1 MSNRFFISLLAPFA
15 AFSMTMTGCGQESS
29 PDDLNGAM
37 DVGYELQEP
46 DSIDPDSGDQD
57 VPDNLCRLDA
67 LCDVQDDVGPG
78 LPGTFCEENSDCEY
92 GFCLPYI
99 YGNICSSPCSSSCPF
114 PGWTCEALVLAGGD
128 TTYVCLPPATGL
140 CKPCMTDAACRLVEG
155 EESARCV
162 SYGEEAS
169 FCATD
174 CTANPES
181 CLEGFEC
188 REVEAGFSACVKE
201 DGLCPCVSPV
211 AGMESRCSRSNQS
224 GTCFGSRFCTRTG
237 NEFAWGACSV
247 GEPSQE
253 VCNRIDDDC
262 NGATDDMGTEVCG
275 TGVCAHMVEKC
286 VDGQAFLCDPYE
298 GSQDEVCNGLDD
310 NCNGTTDENWPDKGA
325 ACDGGDTDV
334 CANGTWGCAE
344 DGMGLTCE
352 GDIASDVE
360 LCNGVDDDCDGK
372 TDEPEDLGT
381 IECGLGACHRVLPA
395 CTSGVPT
402 ECDPMLGAVSP
413 DIPDI
418 DMDDVNCDGVDG
430 DAASAVF
437 VDIVSGVTGNDGSR
451 QAPVPSIQEGID
463 IAASRGLS
471 QVLVSQGVY
480 NESIVLHDGV
490 GVFGRYDSSRNWE
503 RAPSKVSQIRGGTLA
518 VTADGI
524 ASPTILQGL
533 VITSESA
540 SAPGSSSIA
549 VAARNGSGL
558 SIQACT
564 VQAGAGAPGA
574 AGAAGNAGQAGSNG
588 SSGSAGC
595 EYVCVFQIGDE
606 NCFDMCGQC
615 ERPLGGAGG
624 AGAAGANGGKGGDGG
639 PYATAG
645 GAGGSGLGNGAGTGG
660 SGGPMTQNGSRGHD
674 GLDGVSG
681 SNGIGGGASGVFSA
695 GGYAAADGSPGTDGT
710 DGGGGG
716 GGGAGGG
723 DNPQIWELNLCGT
736 YGSSGGGGGGG
747 GGGGKGGIGGGG
759 GGASVG
765 ILASAGSV
773 AIEQTM
779 ILTGSG
785 GAGGAGGF
793 GGSAGSGGTAGLAG
807 DHGDGDGQ
815 GVGAAGGVGGKG
827 GAGGAGGGGGG
838 GLSYSIV
845 CVDASYVSSGMTVLT
860 GSGGPGGSSTVN
872 TGASGS
878 SGQSFGCP

>member
-1 MSNRFFISLLAPFA
+1 MSRARSRQGAFPTERPVFARPTAPRI
-15 AFSMTMTGCGQESS
+15 G
-29 PDDLNGAM
+29 
-37 DVGYELQEP
+37 
-46 DSIDPDSGDQD
+46 
-57 VPDNLCRLDA
+57 
-67 LCDVQDDVGPG
+67 
-78 LPGTFCEENSDCEY
+78 
-92 GFCLPYI
+92 
-99 YGNICSSPCSSSCPF
+99 
-114 PGWTCEALVLAGGD
+114 
-128 TTYVCLPPATGL
+128 
-140 CKPCMTDAACRLVEG
+140 
-155 EESARCV
+155 
-162 SYGEEAS
+162 
-169 FCATD
+169 
-174 CTANPES
+174 S

-381 IECGLGACHRVLPA
+381 IECGLGACHRVPA

-418 DMDDVNCDGVDG
+418 DMEDVNCDGVDG

-437 VDIVSGVTGNDGSR
+437 VDIVSGVSGNDGSR

-524 ASPTILQGL
+524 ATDHPRVLLLPASLHRHQG
-533 VITSESA
+533 
-540 SAPGSSSIA
+540 
-549 VAARNGSGL
+549 R
-558 SIQACT
+558 
-564 VQAGAGAPGA
+564 VQLPWRQGTA
-574 AGAAGNAGQAGSNG
+574 AGFQSRHVPSRQAPVPQGPPVRPEMRARREATVHQAAPVANT
-588 SSGSAGC
+588 
-595 EYVCVFQIGDE
+595 CV
-606 NCFDMCGQC
+606 
-615 ERPLGGAGG
+615 
-624 AGAAGANGGKGGDGG
+624 
-639 PYATAG
+639 Y
-645 GAGGSGLGNGAGTGG
+645 
-660 SGGPMTQNGSRGHD
+660 SR
-674 GLDGVSG
+674 
-681 SNGIGGGASGVFSA
+681 
-695 GGYAAADGSPGTDGT
+695 
-710 DGGGGG
+710 
-716 GGGAGGG
+716 
-723 DNPQIWELNLCGT
+723 
-736 YGSSGGGGGGG
+736 
-747 GGGGKGGIGGGG
+747 
-759 GGASVG
+759 
-765 ILASAGSV
+765 
-773 AIEQTM
+773 
-779 ILTGSG
+779 
-785 GAGGAGGF
+785 
-793 GGSAGSGGTAGLAG
+793 
-807 DHGDGDGQ
+807 
-815 GVGAAGGVGGKG
+815 
-827 GAGGAGGGGGG
+827 
-838 GLSYSIV
+838 
-845 CVDASYVSSGMTVLT
+845 
-860 GSGGPGGSSTVN
+860 
-872 TGASGS
+872 
-878 SGQSFGCP
+878 